1 MKVEVFVNE
10 DISNIDFDSTKD
22 FKIVNTPTEPTSYI
36 VMGCIQTSIAVA
48 VNLMV
53 IW

>member
-1 MKVEVFVNE
+1 MKVDIFVNE
-10 DISNIDFDSTKD
+10 EISTIYFDSD
-22 FKIVNTPTEPTSYI
+22 YKIVNTPTEPTSYI
-36 VMGCIQTSIAVA
+36 VMGCIQTSVAVA